1 MSIAVRP
8 RSILAGAVPQS
19 CVIVR
24 SRPPAWLS
32 SWLSKSELDDLP
44 PLLARVDNLAFL
56 HNIAIAATNPSD
68 SAKRLLRAYLDAVT
82 LTESLQTRIW
92 QSAELTLVQVRV
104 LRRLAKGPRTLS
116 QLGSDLA
123 LAPPSMT
130 RLVDRLEARALIV
143 RHRDG
148 TDRRKV
154 MAELTEQGHRLVS
167 AVPFLEGTAIWAA
180 VERMTEAQRDRFAV
194 ALDGFNAA
202 VRQAE
207 ESLVGAGIES

>member
-1 MSIAVRP
+1 MAKFTRP
-8 RSILAGAVPQS
+8 SSHTAGGQKE
-19 CVIVR
+19 
-24 SRPPAWLS
+24 PPAQVGGISTAGRS
-32 SWLSKSELDDLP
+32 SARARDQLQP
-44 PLLARVDNLAFL
+44 FARLARVDNLAFL
-56 HNIAIAATNPSD
+56 HNIAIAATNSSD
-68 SAKRLLRAYLDAVT
+68 SAKRLLRVYLDAVT
-82 LTESLQTRIW
+82 LSESLQTRIW

-154 MAELTEQGHRLVS
+154 VAELTEQGRLLVS
-167 AVPFLEGTAIWAA
+167 AVPFLEGTAIWTA
-180 VERMTEAQRDRFAV
+180 VEQMTESQRDRIAV
-194 ALDGFNAA
+194 ALDEFNAA

-207 ESLVGAGIES
+207 DRLVGAAIES